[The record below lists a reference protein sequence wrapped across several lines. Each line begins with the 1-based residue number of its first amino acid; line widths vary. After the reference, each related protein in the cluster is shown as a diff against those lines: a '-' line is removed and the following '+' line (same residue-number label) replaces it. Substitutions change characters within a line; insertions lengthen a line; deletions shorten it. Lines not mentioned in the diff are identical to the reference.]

1 MVSGAFMTTGM
12 FFLCFFSCCAWL
24 GLNGRVRGT
33 GRSKW
38 WGVEEMRIDRP
49 PLGGP
54 GNRAYYPTSG
64 RAGGAGRAVAS
75 ARETIISS
83 PGGFFASLPSAER
96 MFDPVRESL
105 LGPAKLS

>member
-24 GLNGRVRGT
+24 GLNGRVRGV

-38 WGVEEMRIDRP
+38 WGLEEMRIDRP

-54 GNRAYYPTSG
+54 GNRAYYPTSS
-64 RAGGAGRAVAS
+64 AVAPS
-75 ARETIISS
+75 PEGIVSS

-96 MFDPVRESL
+96 VLDPVRESL
-105 LGPAKLS
+105 LMQQQKW

>member
-24 GLNGRVRGT
+24 GLNGRVRGV

-54 GNRAYYPTSG
+54 GNRAYYPTSSA
-64 RAGGAGRAVAS
+64 AGGAAGVVAPS
-75 ARETIISS
+75 REGVVAS

-96 MFDPVRESL
+96 VLDPVRESL
-105 LGPAKLS
+105 LMQQPKW

>member
-1 MVSGAFMTTGM
+1 MTAGAFMSTG
-12 FFLCFFSCCAWL
+12 FFFFCFFSCCAFV
-24 GLNGRVRGT
+24 GLNGRVRGV

-64 RAGGAGRAVAS
+64 NAAAAPVA
-75 ARETIISS
+75 I
-83 PGGFFASLPSAER
+83 PGGFFASLPSAES
-96 MFDPVRESL
+96 MFDPVRQNL
-105 LGPAKLS
+105 LAK